1 MKLSIIIPTYNREQY
16 ISQAIESALSQTL
29 ADIEVIV
36 VDDGS
41 TDNTEKVI
49 TPYRNKINYIKTEN
63 GGVAHARNVG
73 MKMAKGEYISWLDS
87 DDIYYPYKSE
97 LQTDFLDKFSEI
109 GMVYT
114 EFSGF
119 DDNGFFDEYHLKNYH
134 SSAYQSGGVTY
145 NDIFSEKFSIQ
156 DIFPHHKKWN
166 NKTVYMGDIFDLYFQ
181 RIIVF
186 TNSIMFRKDILDVVG
201 LQNSEFGLFHDHE
214 FVLRICKTFKAA
226 FIDVPTYKLRY
237 HNAQISEST
246 NSDGSNVVIAKQESM
261 LKIGEKFGVKDN
273 EYYAEN
279 KDMVEKRMAILH
291 KFLAV
296 PLMTSGKEPVR
307 ARNHFEQCGYYGHP
321 ERLLQLITYFPHIAR
336 RICVKLLSKLK
347 LL

>member
-145 NDIFSEKFSIQ
+145 NDIFSEKFSLQ
-156 DIFPHHKKWN
+156 KIFPRSRN
-166 NKTVYMGDIFDLYFQ
+166 T
-181 RIIVF
+181 
-186 TNSIMFRKDILDVVG
+186 
-201 LQNSEFGLFHDHE
+201 QNSKP
-214 FVLRICKTFKAA
+214 KT
-226 FIDVPTYKLRY
+226 Y
-237 HNAQISEST
+237 
-246 NSDGSNVVIAKQESM
+246 
-261 LKIGEKFGVKDN
+261 
-273 EYYAEN
+273 
-279 KDMVEKRMAILH
+279 
-291 KFLAV
+291 
-296 PLMTSGKEPVR
+296 
-307 ARNHFEQCGYYGHP
+307 
-321 ERLLQLITYFPHIAR
+321 
-336 RICVKLLSKLK
+336 
-347 LL
+347 

>member
-1 MKLSIIIPTYNREQY
+1 MKVSIIIPTYNREQY

-29 ADIEVIV
+29 TDIEVIV

-49 TPYRNKINYIKTEN
+49 RPYKDKISYIYTDN

-73 MKMAKGEYISWLDS
+73 MKMATGDYISWLDS
-87 DDIYYPYKSE
+87 DDLYYPYKSE
-97 LQTDFLDKFSEI
+97 LQANFLDKFPDI

-119 DDNGFFDEYHLKNYH
+119 DDNGYFNEYHLKKYH
-134 SSAYQSGGVTY
+134 TAYQDGRLTY
-145 NDIFSEKFSIQ
+145 EDIFSEKNSIKNA
-156 DIFPHHKKWN
+156 DLKSEN
-166 NKTVYMGDIFDLYFQ
+166 LNGATVYMGDIFDAYFQ
-181 RIIVF
+181 NILVF
-186 TNSIMFRKDILDVVG
+186 TNSIMFRKKILDVVG

-214 FVLRICKTFKAA
+214 FVLRICKLFKAA

-237 HNAQISEST
+237 HNTQISEST
-246 NSDGSNVVIAKQESM
+246 NNDGINLVISKQESM
-261 LKIGEKFGVKDN
+261 LKIGEKFGVNDS
-273 EYYAEN
+273 EYYSKNRERV
-279 KDMVEKRMAILH
+279 DKRIAAMH

-296 PLMTSGKEPVR
+296 PLMTAGKEPVR
-307 ARNHFEQCGYYGHP
+307 ARHHLEKCGYYGHP
-321 ERLLQLITYFPHIAR
+321 ERLLRLITYCPYIVR
-336 RICVKLLSKLK
+336 RICIKLFSKLN